1 MLLYRKKVDK
11 FKDLVADRHQLSSEM
26 QMKLLHY
33 LTTHVDDIEVDRK
46 YNELEEIERSLYR
59 DITMETI
66 DKICDQL
73 VKSQQGSEEEE
84 KILTDL
90 FEIYIPEFVN
100 KRSTEMKEESLLEN
114 EDDAVKEVE
123 SVDHPLSAP
132 IQREVTAEYIK
143 EKKEAIEKMVNG
155 NCHVTDK
162 QKKKL
167 VELLHRNMDRFSLA
181 GENMERTD
189 TVTHEIYTGDARPFR
204 ERLRTYS
211 PSVQEIIDNE
221 VRRMLRE
228 GVIQPSKS
236 PYASNLLL
244 VRKPDASSPGGVKNR
259 VCASFVQLNT
269 QTLKDSY
276 PLPNIQVIF
285 DKIGGSKWFTTMDL
299 LNGFWQVMVKPEHR
313 PKTAFVTAR
322 GLFEFVVMPFGLCN
336 APATFQRLMDTVIRP
351 EYRSFIETYVD
362 DVMTHSKTFDD
373 HLIHIETLLQS
384 LREHKLVVKLTK
396 CKFAQKEV
404 KFLGHILTHNQMRPN
419 PEAVETIMKWERPAP
434 GSNKKKALRGFL
446 GMVGWYRKFICEFA
460 KVAKPLFHLLK
471 DDVEWEWTDECQKS
485 FTTLRDAIAKGP
497 VLAIADPGK
506 RYVLH
511 TDASEFALGAI
522 LQQED
527 DNGDLHPIAYASRL
541 SVGPAETRYSATD
554 RLRHWSIPWALEHFM
569 LHTVR
574 DTNNVLA
581 LTDHAALRY
590 HAQQ

>member
-1 MLLYRKKVDK
+1 MNEADLNVRLGSAQGLKQTLGSAS
-11 FKDLVADRHQLSSEM
+11 DLVWTLSGTL
-26 QMKLLHY
+26 K
-33 LTTHVDDIEVDRK
+33 
-46 YNELEEIERSLYR
+46 
-59 DITMETI
+59 
-66 DKICDQL
+66 
-73 VKSQQGSEEEE
+73 
-84 KILTDL
+84 
-90 FEIYIPEFVN
+90 F
-100 KRSTEMKEESLLEN
+100 
-114 EDDAVKEVE
+114 AV
-123 SVDHPLSAP
+123 
-132 IQREVTAEYIK
+132 
-143 EKKEAIEKMVNG
+143 
-155 NCHVTDK
+155 
-162 QKKKL
+162 
-167 VELLHRNMDRFSLA
+167 
-181 GENMERTD
+181 
-189 TVTHEIYTGDARPFR
+189 
-204 ERLRTYS
+204 S

-471 DDVEWEWTDECQKS
+471 DDVEWEWTDECQNV
-485 FTTLRDAIAKGP
+485 IYY
-497 VLAIADPGK
+497 I
-506 RYVLH
+506 
-511 TDASEFALGAI
+511 
-522 LQQED
+522 
-527 DNGDLHPIAYASRL
+527 
-541 SVGPAETRYSATD
+541 TRFYS
-554 RLRHWSIPWALEHFM
+554 
-569 LHTVR
+569 
-574 DTNNVLA
+574 
-581 LTDHAALRY
+581 
-590 HAQQ
+590 